1 MGLIDVDFTPES
13 QGGLEMSMDEIVKLG
28 DSNTESTEVQK
39 DDTTEEVKK
48 DEKNPNEL
56 DFNLDGLLK
65 DDEEIDE
72 KVDIEEVKDKP
83 SSAQTKETTTNS
95 SFLLLTKA
103 LAEEGILEDLDEEGF
118 NKLVEEQG
126 SGGKA
131 LLHLVNSRLEETE
144 NKIKDS
150 YDADY
155 KEFLQLKELGIPK
168 EDAFDLVSIDSRL
181 NEIDDDILEESEDVR
196 KEILEMHFKNTTKW
210 SDDKIVKHVEKLVT
224 NGEDIDAA
232 KEALPDLQKLSKEMI
247 SQRKEEA
254 VRQNELLQ
262 KQQQEA
268 AEEIRKSLVQDAEI
282 VKNVKLTKAQAI
294 KAQELLLTPVELED
308 GSVTN
313 ILYAERAK
321 NPLEFDKKL
330 AALKAAG
337 AFEGNVT
344 TIKASKKKALDELE
358 KVVSSGARTSF
369 KSNMEANNDVLNE
382 QSQIAN
388 DKFLNWMKNNK

>member
-28 DSNTESTEVQK
+28 DSDTESTEVQK

-48 DEKNPNEL
+48 EEKNPNEL
-56 DFNLDGLLK
+56 DFNLDVLLK

-118 NKLVEEQG
+118 NKLVDEQG

-131 LLHLVNSRLEETE
+131 LLHLMNSRLEETE

-168 EDAFDLVSIDSRL
+168 EDAFDLVSIDTRL

-369 KSNMEANNDVLNE
+369 KSNMEANNDVLDE

>member
-56 DFNLDGLLK
+56 DFNLDVLLK

-131 LLHLVNSRLEETE
+131 LLHLMNSRLEETE

-268 AEEIRKSLVQDAEI
+268 AEEIRKTLVQDAEI

-369 KSNMEANNDVLNE
+369 KSNMEANNDVLDE

>member
-48 DEKNPNEL
+48 EEKNPNEL
-56 DFNLDGLLK
+56 DLNLDVLLK

-118 NKLVEEQG
+118 NKLVDEQG

-131 LLHLVNSRLEETE
+131 LLHLMNSRLEETE

-168 EDAFDLVSIDSRL
+168 EDAFDLVSIDTRL

-308 GSVTN
+308 GSITN
-313 ILYAERAK
+313 ALYAERAK

-369 KSNMEANNDVLNE
+369 KSNMEANNDVLDE

>member
-48 DEKNPNEL
+48 EEKNPNEL
-56 DFNLDGLLK
+56 DLNLDVLLK

-83 SSAQTKETTTNS
+83 SSAQTKEATTNS

-131 LLHLVNSRLEETE
+131 LLHLMNSRLEETE

-155 KEFLQLKELGIPK
+155 KEFLQLKDLGISK

-369 KSNMEANNDVLNE
+369 KSNMEANNDVLDE

-388 DKFLNWMKNNK
+388 DRFLNWMKNNK

>member
-28 DSNTESTEVQK
+28 DSNAESTEVQK

-56 DFNLDGLLK
+56 DLNLDELLK

-72 KVDIEEVKDKP
+72 KVDIEEVKDNP
-83 SSAQTKETTTNS
+83 SSAQTKETTANS

-131 LLHLVNSRLEETE
+131 LLHLMNSRLEETE

-168 EDAFDLVSIDSRL
+168 EDAFDLVSIDTRL

-308 GSVTN
+308 GSITN
-313 ILYAERAK
+313 ALYAERAK

-369 KSNMEANNDVLNE
+369 KSNMEANNDVLDE

>member
-28 DSNTESTEVQK
+28 DSDTESTEVQK

-48 DEKNPNEL
+48 EEKNPNEL
-56 DFNLDGLLK
+56 DLNLDALLK

-118 NKLVEEQG
+118 NKLVDEQG

-168 EDAFDLVSIDSRL
+168 EDAFDLVSIDTRL

-268 AEEIRKSLVQDAEI
+268 AEEIRKTLVQDAEI

-308 GSVTN
+308 GNVTN
-313 ILYAERAK
+313 VLYAERAK

-330 AALKAAG
+330 AALIAAG

-344 TIKASKKKALDELE
+344 TTKASKKNALDELE

-369 KSNMEANNDVLNE
+369 KSNMEANNDVLDE

-388 DKFLNWMKNNK
+388 DRFLNWMKNNK

>member
-28 DSNTESTEVQK
+28 DSNAESTEVQK

-56 DFNLDGLLK
+56 DLNLDELLK

-72 KVDIEEVKDKP
+72 KVNIEEVKDNP
-83 SSAQTKETTTNS
+83 SSAQTKETTANS

-131 LLHLVNSRLEETE
+131 LLHLMNSRLEETE

-155 KEFLQLKELGIPK
+155 KEFLQLKDLGISK

-308 GSVTN
+308 GSITN
-313 ILYAERAK
+313 ALYAERAK

-369 KSNMEANNDVLNE
+369 KSNMEANNDVLDE

-388 DKFLNWMKNNK
+388 DRFLNWMKNNK

>member
-56 DFNLDGLLK
+56 DLNLDELLK

-72 KVDIEEVKDKP
+72 KVNIEEVKDNP

-131 LLHLVNSRLEETE
+131 LLHLMNSRLEETE

-155 KEFLQLKELGIPK
+155 KEFLQLKDLGISK

-268 AEEIRKSLVQDAEI
+268 AEEIRKSLIQDAEI

-308 GSVTN
+308 GSITN
-313 ILYAERAK
+313 ALYAERAK

-344 TIKASKKKALDELE
+344 TTKASKKKALDELE

-369 KSNMEANNDVLNE
+369 KSNMEANNDVLDE

-388 DKFLNWMKNNK
+388 DRFLNWMKNNK

>member
-28 DSNTESTEVQK
+28 DSNAESTEVQK

-56 DFNLDGLLK
+56 DLNLDELLK

-72 KVDIEEVKDKP
+72 KVDIEEVKDNP
-83 SSAQTKETTTNS
+83 SSAQTKETTANS

-131 LLHLVNSRLEETE
+131 LLHLMNSRLEETE

-155 KEFLQLKELGIPK
+155 KEFLQLKDLGISK

-369 KSNMEANNDVLNE
+369 KSNMEANNDVLDE

-388 DKFLNWMKNNK
+388 DRFLNWMKNNK

>member
-39 DDTTEEVKK
+39 DDITEEVKME
-48 DEKNPNEL
+48 EKNPNEL
-56 DFNLDGLLK
+56 DLNLDALLK
-65 DDEEIDE
+65 DNEEIDE

-118 NKLVEEQG
+118 NKLVDEQG

-144 NKIKDS
+144 NKIKDY

-155 KEFLQLKELGIPK
+155 KEFLQLKDLGISK

-232 KEALPDLQKLSKEMI
+232 KEALPDLQKLSKEII

-268 AEEIRKSLVQDAEI
+268 AEEIRKTLVQDAEI

-308 GSVTN
+308 GNVTN
-313 ILYAERAK
+313 VLYAERAK

-330 AALKAAG
+330 AALIAAG

-344 TIKASKKKALDELE
+344 TTKASKKKALDELE

-369 KSNMEANNDVLNE
+369 KSNMEANNDVLDE

-388 DKFLNWMKNNK
+388 DRFLNWMKNNK

>member
-13 QGGLEMSMDEIVKLG
+13 QGGLEMSMDEIVKLE
-28 DSNTESTEVQK
+28 DSNAESTEVQK

-56 DFNLDGLLK
+56 DLNLDELLK

-72 KVDIEEVKDKP
+72 KVDIEEVKDNP
-83 SSAQTKETTTNS
+83 SSAQTKETTANS

-131 LLHLVNSRLEETE
+131 LLHLMNSRLEETE

-155 KEFLQLKELGIPK
+155 KEFLQLKDLGISK

-268 AEEIRKSLVQDAEI
+268 AEEIRKTLVQDAEI

-308 GSVTN
+308 GSITN
-313 ILYAERAK
+313 ALYAERAK

-344 TIKASKKKALDELE
+344 TTKASKKKALDELE

-369 KSNMEANNDVLNE
+369 KSNMEANNDVLDE

-388 DKFLNWMKNNK
+388 DRFLNWMKNNK